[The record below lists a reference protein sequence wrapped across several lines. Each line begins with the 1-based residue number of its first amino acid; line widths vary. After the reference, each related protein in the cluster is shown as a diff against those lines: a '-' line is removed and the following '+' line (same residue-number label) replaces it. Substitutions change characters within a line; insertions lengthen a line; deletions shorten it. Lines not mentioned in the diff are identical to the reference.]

1 MAKSETIVLDS
12 EEVYQ
17 DRGATHRST
26 AQFMDKKSLHIMVRQ
41 LKNQGKE
48 VEEIAIE
55 LGLSNDE
62 ANKLYK
68 EI

>member
-1 MAKSETIVLDS
+1 MANETIILDS

-17 DRGATHRST
+17 SRGAKHRST
-26 AQFMDKKSLHIMVRQ
+26 AQFMDKKSLYIMVKQ

-68 EI
+68 EV

>member
-1 MAKSETIVLDS
+1 MANETIILDS

-17 DRGATHRST
+17 DRGARHRSV
-26 AQFMDKKSLHIMVRQ
+26 AQFMDKKSLYIMVKQ

-62 ANKLYK
+62 ANRIYK

>member
-1 MAKSETIVLDS
+1 MANETIVLDS

-17 DRGATHRST
+17 NRGATHRST

-48 VEEIAIE
+48 VEEIAISYRI
-55 LGLSNDE
+55 GVIKRRS
-62 ANKLYK
+62 KQT
-68 EI
+68 I